1 MQTSQ
6 LLKAMQ
12 MQTYT
17 YHVKGMHCAACE
29 NLIESELL
37 KLKGAGR
44 VDASMARNSV
54 TIDFDGVI
62 PDASELNELFEGSG
76 YLFSEDDQ
84 SGNRK
89 PVTSM
94 LKPVLM
100 ALAIITLLALLIFS
114 PGFSNSVAI
123 TPQSTYGAFFLFGL
137 LAGVSSCAAL
147 TGGLVLSLASQWN
160 TPLEQYPALKKS
172 ITPNLFFN
180 TGRIAAYTA
189 MGALLGLAGE
199 TMKISSFVTNTA
211 VLAVSVLM
219 LVIAFQMLEFR
230 WFNRFRTALPKK
242 IAGMFLDAKSPFG
255 SIHPLFAGCMTI
267 LLPCG
272 FTIVAEGA
280 AMLSGS
286 MLKGAGMM
294 LLFAAGTVPA
304 LLAIGLAGTSI
315 SRNRNGYRFFLKTA
329 GLLVIFAVAY
339 NLNVQFG
346 IGRQLQ
352 GYREAG
358 IPIPGKPSAS
368 TGGTPSRTFSVTYS
382 TEKDISPQ
390 AFAVKRGEKVRI
402 EVNPLDTAYGCMS
415 TIMVPGLWEKPEP
428 IVRGKRIVMEFT
440 PLHTG
445 SYRITCAMGVPRGV
459 ITVR

>member
-1 MQTSQ
+1 MR
-6 LLKAMQ
+6 KH
-12 MQTYT
+12 T

-29 NLIESELL
+29 NIIESELL
-37 KLKGAGR
+37 KLKDAVR
-44 VDASMARNSV
+44 VEASMIRNTV
-54 TIDFDGVI
+54 TIESGGVI
-62 PDASELNELFEGSG
+62 PEASELNLLFEGSG
-76 YLFSEDDQ
+76 YLFSENDQ
-84 SGNRK
+84 PGNRK
-89 PVTSM
+89 SATGM
-94 LKPVLM
+94 LKPALT
-100 ALAIITLLALLIFS
+100 ALAVITLLVLVFS
-114 PGFSNSVAI
+114 PGFSNMVAI
-123 TPQSTYGAFFLFGL
+123 TPQSTYGAFLLFGL

-147 TGGLVLSLASQWN
+147 TGGLVLSLASRWN
-160 TPLEQYPALKKS
+160 TRQGQDESLKKS
-172 ITPNLFFN
+172 IIPHLFFN
-180 TGRIAAYTA
+180 TGRIAAYAA

-211 VLAVSVLM
+211 LLAVSVLM

-242 IAGMFLDAKSPFG
+242 LSGIFFGEKSPFG
-255 SIHPLFAGCMTI
+255 SIHPFFAGSMTI

-272 FTIVAEGA
+272 FTLVAEGA

-294 LLFAAGTVPA
+294 LLFAAGTMPA

-315 SRNRNGYRFFLKTA
+315 SRNRKEYRFFLKTA
-329 GLLVIFAVAY
+329 GLLVIFTVIY

-346 IGRQLQ
+346 IGSQLQ
-352 GYREAG
+352 GDRRTG
-358 IPIPGKPSAS
+358 IPVSGKPFAS
-368 TGGTPSRTFSVTYS
+368 TGGPPSRTFSVTYS
-382 TEKDISPQ
+382 NAKDISPQ
-390 AFAVKRGEKVRI
+390 AFAVKPGEKVRI

-440 PLHTG
+440 PMHPG

-459 ITVR
+459 INVR